1 MCFHRA
7 GYYPHTPQ
15 DSFVAEPK
23 AADMSRDN
31 PAADPL
37 FNQQNLFA
45 FDTAALLPLR
55 IQAH

>member
-1 MCFHRA
+1 MCFHGA

-23 AADMSRDN
+23 AAE
-31 PAADPL
+31 PL
-37 FNQQNLFA
+37 FNQKNLFA

-55 IQAH
+55 I